1 MNCGSNDIKS
11 NARLPFHNRNI
22 QNYNGVDNGSPIV
35 HDQSKDPDN
44 LPTISKKELT
54 EEELELMREKRRE
67 RRKREKEKKKMM
79 KEQKKRAEVYAPKS
93 SKINVVSADTL
104 LRRYTN

>member
-1 MNCGSNDIKS
+1 M
-11 NARLPFHNRNI
+11 
-22 QNYNGVDNGSPIV
+22 
-35 HDQSKDPDN
+35 
-44 LPTISKKELT
+44 PTITKKELT

-67 RRKREKEKKKMM
+67 RRKREKEKKKML

-104 LRRYTN
+104 LRRYVNGALLVFGSFCRKLDQLDCIVI

>member
-1 MNCGSNDIKS
+1 M
-11 NARLPFHNRNI
+11 
-22 QNYNGVDNGSPIV
+22 
-35 HDQSKDPDN
+35 
-44 LPTISKKELT
+44 PTISKKELT

-67 RRKREKEKKKMM
+67 RRKREKEKKKML

-104 LRRYTN
+104 LRRYVNGALLVFGFFRKLDLLDCIVI

>member
-1 MNCGSNDIKS
+1 M
-11 NARLPFHNRNI
+11 
-22 QNYNGVDNGSPIV
+22 
-35 HDQSKDPDN
+35 
-44 LPTISKKELT
+44 PTISKKELT

-104 LRRYTN
+104 LGRYTNSTERSQDLSLLLKWINWVLF

>member
-1 MNCGSNDIKS
+1 M
-11 NARLPFHNRNI
+11 
-22 QNYNGVDNGSPIV
+22 
-35 HDQSKDPDN
+35 
-44 LPTISKKELT
+44 PTIPKKELT

-67 RRKREKEKKKMM
+67 RRKREKEKKKML

-104 LRRYTN
+104 LRRYVNGAILEFGSIFVVN

>member
-1 MNCGSNDIKS
+1 
-11 NARLPFHNRNI
+11 
-22 QNYNGVDNGSPIV
+22 
-35 HDQSKDPDN
+35 
-44 LPTISKKELT
+44 
-54 EEELELMREKRRE
+54 MREKRRE

-104 LRRYTN
+104 LRRYANSTERSQ